1 MHKKKKKIK
10 NENILLNRLLSSTL
24 VKTQIYEEPFHS
36 LVWQTRRSFVN
47 FRFQFLRVGEIF
59 KGLPFKEA
67 VIISES
73 LFQVHQ

>member
-1 MHKKKKKIK
+1 MHKKKIK
-10 NENILLNRLLSSTL
+10 NENILLKPSPFTL